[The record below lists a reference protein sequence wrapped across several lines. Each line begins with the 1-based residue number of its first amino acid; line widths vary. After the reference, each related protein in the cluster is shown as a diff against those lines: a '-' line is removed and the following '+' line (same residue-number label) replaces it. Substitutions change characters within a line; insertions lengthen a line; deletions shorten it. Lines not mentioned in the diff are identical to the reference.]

1 MTNTYNNNLLLQL
14 DALILSFKDYK
25 YTIKKHIFNIINNGF
40 GFFTIKLEVDI
51 TSDNINYNY
60 KDYLYNLLLRLR
72 DIVFNRINND
82 NNIIF
87 IFTAIFPKVT
97 SKIVPINIT
106 LFGMLLEN
114 IFSIVPYNIILVTL
128 GNVPTD
134 VTILIINLFE
144 GLSRL
149 EYKPYILNIAFD
161 RYAIDESLLL
171 HTLNRVTITNLK
183 IEGTILPN
191 KPESIVK
198 LVKMVLGI
206 CEYKYIDIEL
216 NRGHETGIVFRMDNN
231 SHIARPS
238 DIEYFNKYVMEII
251 IYIIDNNDRYTSID
265 LGRLYTIP
273 DSMKLLFTYLTTN
286 TRINDLNLH
295 NVIGYYIIDSISEV
309 LKTNNTLSKI
319 IISKNGINDEYIKN
333 FFDMLAVNKSLTYI
347 DLSGN
352 RITDEGIKYL
362 AGALLFNNT
371 LEYIDLSDNDI
382 DDEGIILLAES
393 LVSNK
398 SVKELKLDNN
408 NIGNDG
414 ARALVNMLQTNF
426 TIEKLTWEITWNVL
440 DIDENLTE
448 KKNELLKLQNR
459 KQRSGDWYPRT
470 HKQISNL
477 DPEFNTTIVD
487 MLSMFEKLKQK
498 RDEEKLRK
506 RMEIL

>member
-60 KDYLYNLLLRLR
+60 KDYLYNLLLNLR
-72 DIVFNRINND
+72 DIVFKRINND
-82 NNIIF
+82 NNIRF
-87 IFTAIFPKVT
+87 NFTVIFPKVT

-106 LFGMLLEN
+106 LFGLLLEN
-114 IFSIVPYNIILVTL
+114 IFSIVPYNTILVTL
-128 GNVPTD
+128 DNVPTD
-134 VTILIINLFE
+134 VTILIVNLLE

-149 EYKPYILNIAFD
+149 EYKPYILNISFD
-161 RYAIDESLLL
+161 RYVIDESLLL
-171 HTLNRVTITNLK
+171 HTLNRVTVTNLK

-191 KPESIVK
+191 KLESTVK

-206 CEYKYIDIEL
+206 CEYKYLDIEL
-216 NRGHETGIVFRMDNN
+216 DRGYQTGIVFRMDND
-231 SHIARPS
+231 SHIARPR

-265 LGRLYTIP
+265 LKRLYTIP

-295 NVIGYYIIDSISEV
+295 TALDPYMLKYISEA
-309 LKTNNTLSKI
+309 LKINNTLSKI
-319 IISKNGINDEYIKN
+319 IISKNGITDEYIKN

-352 RITDEGIKYL
+352 RITDKGIEYL
-362 AGALLFNNT
+362 VGALLFNNT
-371 LEYIDLSDNDI
+371 LEYIDLSDNI
-382 DDEGIILLAES
+382 INNDECIILLAES

-398 SVKELKLDNN
+398 SIKELKLDNN

-426 TIEKLTWEITWNVL
+426 TVEKLTWENTWN
-440 DIDENLTE
+440 IDEKLTE

-477 DPEFNTTIVD
+477 DPVFNTTIVD